1 MNELNAKK
9 CYEMLKKDFNQ
20 TVSII
25 LIENV
30 YTEIRKVLKNYLSII
45 YQNEILGER
54 NSNKHISVD

>member
-1 MNELNAKK
+1 
-9 CYEMLKKDFNQ
+9 MLKKDFNQ

-54 NSNKHISVD
+54 NSN

>member
-54 NSNKHISVD
+54 NSN